1 MKSELSEQQFEALW
15 ERAALH
21 SSLSQMSSEYR
32 VWCKR
37 RVRRRNIL
45 ACAAGLCIFTVVA
58 YKYFAMTDSRY
69 DAIACNRSGYS
80 GDYWVD
86 VVNEM
91 LVSEV

>member
-1 MKSELSEQQFEALW
+1 MKRELSEQQFEDLW
-15 ERAALH
+15 ERASLH
-21 SSLSQMSSEYR
+21 SSLSQMSSDYR
-32 VWCKR
+32 TWCKR

-45 ACAAGLCIFTVVA
+45 TFSAVLCIFTVVA